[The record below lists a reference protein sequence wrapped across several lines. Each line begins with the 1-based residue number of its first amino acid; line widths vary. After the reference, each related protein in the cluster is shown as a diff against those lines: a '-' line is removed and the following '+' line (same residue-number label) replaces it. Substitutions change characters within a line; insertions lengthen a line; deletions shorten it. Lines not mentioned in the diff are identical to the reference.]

1 MALAKLL
8 EACNFIKKRLLHRC
22 FPVNFAK
29 FSRSLILEKICGWL
43 LLYCAEFA
51 KSQQQQKTK
60 TEWRQRQNMKP
71 SCWRMLENFFAPSY
85 ISSFLRLHVTQKKIA
100 TALFAVFSHFLAAV
114 FKRNSNFFLPTLY
127 QSLRRTLMTSI
138 RIVSLD
144 TLALMCLFMFCLL
157 LFEMCIAN
165 DIPCAL
171 EKNDNGGIDRV
182 CGK

>member
-1 MALAKLL
+1 MFLSQGKRKLFSKKFQTFLFGLLMALAKLL

-51 KSQQQQKTK
+51 KSQQQKKTK

-85 ISSFLRLHVTQKKIA
+85 ISSFLRLHVTQKKICDS
-100 TALFAVFSHFLAAV
+100 LVCSFFSFSRCC
-114 FKRNSNFFLPTLY
+114 F
-127 QSLRRTLMTSI
+127 
-138 RIVSLD
+138 
-144 TLALMCLFMFCLL
+144 
-157 LFEMCIAN
+157 
-165 DIPCAL
+165 
-171 EKNDNGGIDRV
+171 
-182 CGK
+182 